1 MSLLISLLLAGLMIE
16 LLVFPFLGP
25 SGREFCIKHWS
36 RSILLVAGVR
46 MNVSGIAPTRAC
58 QIAANHSSWL
68 DILTINSVQAS
79 QFVAK
84 AEIRSWPVVGL
95 LVSRAGTHFIERS
108 KRRAVHT
115 VLQGIVLALQ
125 AGRTVAIFP
134 EGTTNDGARLLPF
147 HANLIQAAL
156 DAAVPLKPLA
166 IAYKNSEGLLSE
178 ALEYI
183 GDTTFVMSFWRVMQ
197 IPVIYAELAWGE
209 EIASLGTRHELC
221 KQVEWQISELTGLG
235 IATDRKWR
243 PPDEGSVDGTLAT
256 EKIVEVK
263 CDHG

>member
-1 MSLLISLLLAGLMIE
+1 MFFLIVLLVAGLVIE
-16 LLVFPFLGP
+16 LVLFPLLGQ
-25 SGREFCIKHWS
+25 SGRNFCIKHWS
-36 RSILLVAGVR
+36 RSILWVAGVR
-46 MNVSGIAPTRAC
+46 LKVRGPAPTQAC

-95 LVSRAGTHFIERS
+95 LVARAGTHFIERS

-115 VLQGIVLALQ
+115 VLQDIVKALQ
-125 AGRTVAIFP
+125 AGRTVAVFP

-156 DAAVPLKPLA
+156 DAAVPVKPLA
-166 IAYKNSEGLLSE
+166 IGYKNSEGQLSE

-183 GDTTFVMSFWRVMQ
+183 GDTTFVMSLWRVMQ
-197 IPVIYAELAWGE
+197 IPVIYAELVWGE
-209 EIASLGTRHELC
+209 EIAAQGTRHELC
-221 KQVEWQISELTGLG
+221 KQVERQISELTGLG
-235 IATDRKWR
+235 IAPHR
-243 PPDEGSVDGTLAT
+243 EGLQPGQVGHPEAQSR
-256 EKIVEVK
+256 
-263 CDHG
+263 

>member
-1 MSLLISLLLAGLMIE
+1 VFVLAIARAIVRMLLLIILLLAGLVTE
-16 LLVFPFLGP
+16 LMLFPLLGQG
-25 SGREFCIKHWS
+25 GRDFCIKYWS
-36 RSILLVAGVR
+36 KSILWVAGVR
-46 MNVSGIAPTRAC
+46 MKVRGRAPTQAC

-95 LVSRAGTHFIERS
+95 LVARAGTHFIERS

-115 VLQGIVLALQ
+115 VLQGIVKALQ
-125 AGRTVAIFP
+125 AGRTVAVFP

-166 IAYKNSEGLLSE
+166 IGYKNSEGQLSE

-183 GDTTFVMSFWRVMQ
+183 GDTTFVMSLWRVMQ
-197 IPVIYAELAWGE
+197 IPVIYAELTWGE
-209 EIASLGTRHELC
+209 EVAALGTRHELC

-235 IATDRKWR
+235 MATDRKWQH
-243 PPDEGSVDGTLAT
+243 PN
-256 EKIVEVK
+256 EVRNS
-263 CDHG
+263 DA